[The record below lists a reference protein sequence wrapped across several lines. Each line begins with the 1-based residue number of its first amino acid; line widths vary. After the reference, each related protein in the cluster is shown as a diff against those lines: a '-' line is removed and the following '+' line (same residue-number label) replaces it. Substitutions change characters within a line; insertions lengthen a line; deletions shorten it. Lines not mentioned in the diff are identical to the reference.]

1 MIKFSNQE
9 NIDQIQILYLKGGP
23 WLFDFHCC
31 CFPENYKF
39 CKTNICLISYRIG
52 HAIYVI
58 TTSYYKSETLKC
70 DSFENHVFNI
80 EKGVL
85 KCVFSMIIIYEWIQ
99 NWIIIMNENINM
111 SCCERVANVIN
122 TIDQTQYIQ

>member
-31 CFPENYKF
+31 CFPENYNF

-85 KCVFSMIIIYEWIQ
+85 KCVFFNDNYIWMNTKLDNYYEWKY
-99 NWIIIMNENINM
+99 
-111 SCCERVANVIN
+111 
-122 TIDQTQYIQ
+122 QYELLWTSSKCN